1 MAIIYTYPV
10 KASPVDADLV
20 LISDSA
26 DSNNT
31 KQVKVSSIRGATVS
45 GVADVNISAV
55 TSTLSSGAPLVS
67 LPNSG
72 NVIITSRAY
81 AGAANVGHVPADGSA
96 TTFLRGD
103 GSWIVPT
110 NTTYDIMGSGNSYA
124 AGLVLAGNATHNNNF
139 LRKDGTWASPPS
151 VTPGTPLN
159 SIQFNSA
166 SSFSGNSA
174 FIFTPPGV
182 DPATLTIGDASQ
194 DTNGIIEIQGE
205 ASNPGALKIGGGS
218 QAYYTTI
225 KGSEND
231 TASYNIILPTAGP
244 GGNNKILESTSAG
257 ILSWITTPAT
267 AIVTSYTNGADNRV
281 LTSTGTTGVNG
292 ESGLLYDGQSLKIQG
307 TTGTTPSL
315 SCTLAIN
322 DAQGPTSPVSKVAC
336 VGLVPTGAQG
346 AKAMHIDLGATYQ
359 GIEIIRGASNANNAM
374 LFKRL
379 DSLIGGGTGATT
391 VGSVVMTNSSTSYNE
406 TSDYRLKEN
415 VIDMTGAVDRVK
427 QLKPSRFN
435 FISEAATVDGFLAHE
450 AAIVVPESVTGAK
463 DEVDADGSPIYQ
475 GIDKAKLVPL
485 LVGAIKELTAR
496 IEALEA

>member
-10 KASPVDADLV
+10 KAIPNTNDLI
-20 LISDSA
+20 LISDSQ

-31 KQVKVSSIRGATVS
+31 KQVTIGSLPGGSGSGVSSVTSSNVAIT
-45 GVADVNISAV
+45 VADASTTPVL
-55 TSTLSSGAPLVS
+55 TSV
-67 LPNSG
+67 
-72 NVIITSRAY
+72 AY
-81 AGAANVGHVPADGSA
+81 TGAANIGHVPAGGSA

-159 SIQFNSA
+159 SIQFNNA
-166 SSFSGNSA
+166 SSFSGNDEL
-174 FIFTPPGV
+174 TYDGV
-182 DPATLTIGDASQ
+182 GGLTVGAVGG
-194 DTNGIIEIQGE
+194 NKGIVILQGE
-205 ASNPGALKIGGGS
+205 DGNDSGTLKIGHLNNTKYLSLGLG
-218 QAYYTTI
+218 
-225 KGSEND
+225 ND
-231 TASYNIILPTAGP
+231 TMAASYSIDFPVATP
-244 GGNNKILESTSAG
+244 GGNNKILESTSTG
-257 ILSWITTPAT
+257 VLSWITTPAAGT
-267 AIVTSYTNGADNRV
+267 VTSYTNGANNRV
-281 LTSTGTTGVNG
+281 LTSTGTTGING
-292 ESGLLYDGQSLKIQG
+292 ESGLLYDGNSLKIKG
-307 TTGTTPSL
+307 TGGTTPSL

-322 DAQGPTSPVSKVAC
+322 DSQGPTSPVSKVAC

-346 AKAMHIDLGATYQ
+346 AKAMHIDLGANYQ
-359 GIEIIRGASNANNAM
+359 GIEIIRGASTANNAM

-379 DSLIGGGTGATT
+379 DSLIGGGTGATS
-391 VGSVVMTNSSTSYNE
+391 VGSIVMTNSSTAFNT

-435 FISEAATVDGFLAHE
+435 FIGEAATVDGFLAHE

-475 GIDKAKLVPL
+475 GIDQAKLVPL

>member
-81 AGAANVGHVPADGSA
+81 AGAANVGHVPTGGSA

-159 SIQFNSA
+159 SIQFNNA
-166 SSFSGNSA
+166 SSFSGDSG
-174 FIFTPPGV
+174 FIFTNVGGGAPK
-182 DPATLTIGDASQ
+182 LTIGNTGSDIA
-194 DTNGIIEIQGE
+194 GMIEIQSDENG
-205 ASNPGALKIGGGS
+205 GVLKIGGGS
-218 QAYYTTI
+218 QIYYTSI

-231 TASYNIILPTAGP
+231 TASYDIILPTAGP
-244 GGNNKILESTSAG
+244 GGNNKILESTSTG
-257 ILSWITTPAT
+257 VLSWITTPT
-267 AIVTSYTNGADNRV
+267 AGAVTSYTNGADNRV

-292 ESGLLYDGQSLKIQG
+292 ESGLLYDGESLKIKG
-307 TTGTTPSL
+307 TVGTTPSL

-391 VGSVVMTNSSTSYNE
+391 VGSVVMTNSSTAFNT

-415 VIDMTGAVDRVK
+415 VIDMTGAVDRIK

-475 GIDKAKLVPL
+475 GIDQAKLVPL

>member
-1 MAIIYTYPV
+1 
-10 KASPVDADLV
+10 
-20 LISDSA
+20 
-26 DSNNT
+26 
-31 KQVKVSSIRGATVS
+31 
-45 GVADVNISAV
+45 
-55 TSTLSSGAPLVS
+55 
-67 LPNSG
+67 
-72 NVIITSRAY
+72 
-81 AGAANVGHVPADGSA
+81 VPTGGSA

-124 AGLVLAGNATHNNNF
+124 AGLVLAGNATHGNNF
-139 LRKDGTWASPPS
+139 LRKDGSWASPP
-151 VTPGTPLN
+151 GTPAGSN
-159 SIQFNSA
+159 TQVQFNSA
-166 SSFSGNSA
+166 SSFGGNDELTYDGVGGLTVGAVGGNKGIVTLQPEDGNDSG
-174 FIFTPPGV
+174 I
-182 DPATLTIGDASQ
+182 
-194 DTNGIIEIQGE
+194 
-205 ASNPGALKIGGGS
+205 LKIGHLNNTKYLSLGLG
-218 QAYYTTI
+218 
-225 KGSEND
+225 ND
-231 TASYNIILPTAGP
+231 TMAASYSIDFPVATP
-244 GGNNKILESTSAG
+244 GGNNKILESNSSG
-257 ILSWITTPAT
+257 VLSWITTPT
-267 AIVTSYTNGADNRV
+267 AGAVTSYTNGVDNRV

-292 ESGLLYDGQSLKIQG
+292 ESGLLYDTGSLKIKG
-307 TTGTTPSL
+307 TDGTTPSL

-322 DAQGPTSPVSKVAC
+322 DSQGPTSPVSKVAC

-346 AKAMHIDLGATYQ
+346 AKAMHIDLGPTYQ

-379 DSLIGGGTGATT
+379 DSLIGAGTGATT
-391 VGSVVMTNSSTSYNE
+391 VGSVVMTNSSTAFNT

-475 GIDKAKLVPL
+475 GIDQAKLVPL

>member
-10 KASPVDADLV
+10 KAIPNTNDLI
-20 LISDSA
+20 LISDSQ

-31 KQVKVSSIRGATVS
+31 KQVTIGSLPGGSGSGVSSVTSSNVAIT
-45 GVADVNISAV
+45 VADASTTPVL
-55 TSTLSSGAPLVS
+55 TSV
-67 LPNSG
+67 
-72 NVIITSRAY
+72 AY
-81 AGAANVGHVPADGSA
+81 TGAANIGHVPAGGSA

-103 GSWIVPT
+103 GSWNIQST
-110 NTTYDIMGSGNSYA
+110 MGSGNSYA

-159 SIQFNSA
+159 SIQFNNA
-166 SSFSGNSA
+166 SSFSGNDEL
-174 FIFTPPGV
+174 TYDGV
-182 DPATLTIGDASQ
+182 GGLTVGAVGG
-194 DTNGIIEIQGE
+194 NKGIVILQGE
-205 ASNPGALKIGGGS
+205 DGNDSGTLKIGHLNNTKYLSLGLG
-218 QAYYTTI
+218 
-225 KGSEND
+225 ND
-231 TASYNIILPTAGP
+231 TMAASYSIDFPVATP
-244 GGNNKILESTSAG
+244 GGNNKILESTSTG
-257 ILSWITTPAT
+257 VLSWITTPAAGT
-267 AIVTSYTNGADNRV
+267 VTSYTNGANNRV
-281 LTSTGTTGVNG
+281 LTSTGTTGING
-292 ESGLLYDGQSLKIQG
+292 ESGLLYDGNSLKIKG
-307 TTGTTPSL
+307 TGGTTPSL

-322 DAQGPTSPVSKVAC
+322 DSQGPTSPVSKVAC

-346 AKAMHIDLGATYQ
+346 AKAMHIDLGANYQ
-359 GIEIIRGASNANNAM
+359 GIEIIRGASTANNAM

-379 DSLIGGGTGATT
+379 DSLIGGGTGATS
-391 VGSVVMTNSSTSYNE
+391 VGSIVMTNSSTAFNT

-435 FISEAATVDGFLAHE
+435 FIGEAATVDGFLAHE

-475 GIDKAKLVPL
+475 GIDQAKLVPL

>member
-10 KASPVDADLV
+10 KAIPNTNDLI
-20 LISDSA
+20 LISDSQ

-31 KQVKVSSIRGATVS
+31 KQVTIGSLPGGSGSGVSSVTSSNVAIT
-45 GVADVNISAV
+45 VADASTTPVL
-55 TSTLSSGAPLVS
+55 TSV
-67 LPNSG
+67 
-72 NVIITSRAY
+72 AY
-81 AGAANVGHVPADGSA
+81 TGAANIGHVPAGGSA

-103 GSWIVPT
+103 GSWNIQST
-110 NTTYDIMGSGNSYA
+110 MGSGNSYA

-159 SIQFNSA
+159 SIQFNNA
-166 SSFSGNSA
+166 SSFSGNDEL
-174 FIFTPPGV
+174 TYDGV
-182 DPATLTIGDASQ
+182 GGLTVGAVGG
-194 DTNGIIEIQGE
+194 NKGIVILQGE
-205 ASNPGALKIGGGS
+205 DGNDSGTLKIGHLNNTKYLSLGLG
-218 QAYYTTI
+218 
-225 KGSEND
+225 ND
-231 TASYNIILPTAGP
+231 TMAASYSIDFPVATP
-244 GGNNKILESTSAG
+244 GGNNKILESTSTG
-257 ILSWITTPAT
+257 ILSWITTPAAGT
-267 AIVTSYTNGADNRV
+267 VTSYTNGANNRV
-281 LTSTGTTGVNG
+281 LTSTGTTGING
-292 ESGLLYDGQSLKIQG
+292 ESGLLYDGNSLKIKG
-307 TTGTTPSL
+307 TGGTTPSL

-322 DAQGPTSPVSKVAC
+322 DSQGPTSPVSKVAC

-346 AKAMHIDLGATYQ
+346 AKAMHIDLGANYQ
-359 GIEIIRGASNANNAM
+359 GIEIIRGASTANNAM

-379 DSLIGGGTGATT
+379 DSLIGGGTGATS
-391 VGSVVMTNSSTSYNE
+391 VGSIVMTNSSTAFNT

-435 FISEAATVDGFLAHE
+435 FIGEAATVDGFLAHE

-475 GIDKAKLVPL
+475 GIDQAKLVPL

>member
-1 MAIIYTYPV
+1 MAVIYSYPV
-10 KASPVDADLV
+10 KASPVDGDLV

-81 AGAANVGHVPADGSA
+81 AGAANVGHVPTGGSA

-103 GSWIVPT
+103 GSWNIQST
-110 NTTYDIMGSGNSYA
+110 MGSGNSYA

-159 SIQFNSA
+159 SIQFNNA

-174 FIFTPPGV
+174 FTFSAGSGGAI
-182 DPATLTIGDASQ
+182 LTIGNAGV

-231 TASYNIILPTAGP
+231 TASYDIILPTAGP
-244 GGNNKILESTSAG
+244 GGNNKILESTSTG
-257 ILSWITTPAT
+257 VLSWITTPT
-267 AIVTSYTNGADNRV
+267 AGAVTSYTNGANNRV
-281 LTSTGTTGVNG
+281 LTSNGTAGING
-292 ESGLLYDGQSLKIQG
+292 ESGLLYNGDSLEIKG
-307 TTGTTPSL
+307 TGGTTPSL

-322 DAQGPTSPVSKVAC
+322 DSQGPTSPVSKVAC
-336 VGLVPTGAQG
+336 IGLVPDGAQG

-359 GIEIIRGASNANNAM
+359 GIEIIRGASTANNAM

-379 DSLIGGGTGATT
+379 DSLIGGGTGATS

>member
-1 MAIIYTYPV
+1 
-10 KASPVDADLV
+10 
-20 LISDSA
+20 
-26 DSNNT
+26 
-31 KQVKVSSIRGATVS
+31 
-45 GVADVNISAV
+45 
-55 TSTLSSGAPLVS
+55 
-67 LPNSG
+67 
-72 NVIITSRAY
+72 
-81 AGAANVGHVPADGSA
+81 
-96 TTFLRGD
+96 
-103 GSWIVPT
+103 
-110 NTTYDIMGSGNSYA
+110 MGSGNSYV
-124 AGLVLAGNATHNNNF
+124 AGLVLAGNATHGNNF

-166 SSFSGNSA
+166 SSFGGNDELTYDGVGGLTVGAIGGNKGIVTLQPEDGNDSG
-174 FIFTPPGV
+174 I
-182 DPATLTIGDASQ
+182 
-194 DTNGIIEIQGE
+194 
-205 ASNPGALKIGGGS
+205 LKIGHSNNTKYLSLGLS
-218 QAYYTTI
+218 
-225 KGSEND
+225 ND
-231 TASYNIILPTAGP
+231 NMAASYSIDFPVAAP

-257 ILSWITTPAT
+257 VLSWITTPT
-267 AIVTSYTNGADNRV
+267 AGAVTSYTNGSNNRV
-281 LTSTGTTGVNG
+281 LTSNGTAGING
-292 ESGLLYDGQSLKIQG
+292 ESGLLYNGNSLEIKG

-322 DAQGPTSPVSKVAC
+322 DSQGPTSPVSKVAC

-346 AKAMHIDLGATYQ
+346 AKAMHIDLGSTYQ
-359 GIEIIRGASNANNAM
+359 GIEIIRGASTANNAM

-379 DSLIGGGTGATT
+379 DSLIGGGTGATS

>member
-10 KASPVDADLV
+10 KAIPNTNDLI
-20 LISDSA
+20 LISDSQ

-31 KQVKVSSIRGATVS
+31 KQVTIGSLPGGSGSGVSSVTSSNVAIT
-45 GVADVNISAV
+45 VADASTTPVL
-55 TSTLSSGAPLVS
+55 TSV
-67 LPNSG
+67 
-72 NVIITSRAY
+72 AY
-81 AGAANVGHVPADGSA
+81 TGAANIGHVPAGGSA

-159 SIQFNSA
+159 SIQFNNA
-166 SSFSGNSA
+166 SSFSGNSG
-174 FIFTPPGV
+174 FIFTNAGGAPK
-182 DPATLTIGDASQ
+182 LTIGNTGSDIA
-194 DTNGIIEIQGE
+194 GMIEIQSDENG
-205 ASNPGALKIGGGS
+205 GVLKIGGGS
-218 QAYYTTI
+218 QIYYTSI

-231 TASYNIILPTAGP
+231 TASYDIILPTAGP
-244 GGNNKILESTSAG
+244 GGNNKILESTSTG
-257 ILSWITTPAT
+257 ILSWITTPAAGT
-267 AIVTSYTNGADNRV
+267 VTSYTNGANNRV
-281 LTSTGTTGVNG
+281 LTSTGTTGING
-292 ESGLLYDGQSLKIQG
+292 ESGLLYDGNSLKIKG
-307 TTGTTPSL
+307 TGGTTPSL

-322 DAQGPTSPVSKVAC
+322 DSQGPTSPVSKVAC

-346 AKAMHIDLGATYQ
+346 AKAMHIDLGANYQ
-359 GIEIIRGASNANNAM
+359 GIEIIRGASTANNAM

-379 DSLIGGGTGATT
+379 DSLIGGGTGATS
-391 VGSVVMTNSSTSYNE
+391 VGSIVMTNSSTAFNT

-435 FISEAATVDGFLAHE
+435 FIGEAATVDGFLAHE

-475 GIDKAKLVPL
+475 GIDQAKLVPL